1 MTMTD
6 TALAARAGAPAAVI
20 AGAGEREKISIRNL
34 DFYYGEARALK
45 GISLPVYARKVTA
58 FIGPSGCGKSTL
70 LRILNRMYDLYPRQR
85 AEGEVLLDGEN
96 ILDRGIDLNQLRAR
110 VGMVFQNFNL
120 WQHLSVLGNVM
131 AGPRA
136 VLGLS
141 RADAEERAMAL
152 LERVGMHSFAAK
164 YPGQLSG
171 GQQQRVAI
179 ARALAMRPRVML
191 FDEAT
196 SALDPALVGEVLN
209 VMTQLAAERMTMLVV
224 THEMRFA
231 RQVSDRIV
239 FMAGGEILEQAPPE
253 QFFSAPVHPLAREFV
268 GTAGA

>member
-1 MTMTD
+1 MNPIIELDGIVKTFGASTVLHGVSLRVD
-6 TALAARAGAPAAVI
+6 EGQIIAL
-20 AGAGEREKISIRNL
+20 
-34 DFYYGEARALK
+34 
-45 GISLPVYARKVTA
+45 
-58 FIGPSGCGKSTL
+58 IGPSGAGKSTL
-70 LRILNRMYDLYPRQR
+70 LRVVNQLERHQQGCLT
-85 AEGEVLLDGEN
+85 VDGESFGADEPETR
-96 ILDRGIDLNQLRAR
+96 LAGLRAR

-131 AGPRA
+131 AGPRV

-141 RADAEERAMAL
+141 KAEAEERAMAL
-152 LERVGMHSFAAK
+152 LDRVGMHGFAAK

-196 SALDPALVGEVLN
+196 SALDPALVGEVLG

-239 FMAGGEILEQAPPE
+239 FMAGGRIVEQAPPE
-253 QFFSAPVHPLAREFV
+253 QFFGAPEHALARAFV
-268 GTAGA
+268 ATAGA

>member
-1 MTMTD
+1 MAMNPIIELDGIVKNYGATTVLKDVSMRVD
-6 TALAARAGAPAAVI
+6 EGQIIAL
-20 AGAGEREKISIRNL
+20 
-34 DFYYGEARALK
+34 
-45 GISLPVYARKVTA
+45 
-58 FIGPSGCGKSTL
+58 IGPSGAGKSTL
-70 LRILNRMYDLYPRQR
+70 LRVVNQLERHTSGFLT
-85 AEGEVLLDGEN
+85 VDGESFGSDEPAAK
-96 ILDRGIDLNQLRAR
+96 LARLRAR

-120 WQHLSVLGNVM
+120 WQHLSVLQNVT

-141 RADAEERAMAL
+141 KGEAQERAMAL
-152 LERVGMHSFAAK
+152 LERVGMHGHAVK
-164 YPGQLSG
+164 YPSQLSG

-179 ARALAMRPRVML
+179 ARALAMQPRVML

-209 VMTQLAAERMTMLVV
+209 VMTQLASERMTMLVV

-239 FMAGGEILEQAPPE
+239 FMAGGQILEQAPPE
-253 QFFSAPVHPLAREFV
+253 QFFTAPVHPLAREFV
-268 GTAGA
+268 ATAVA